1 MNRCRGKFPRH
12 ISDRRQTRD
21 TAMSRAVVIGGS
33 IAGMRAT
40 HVVPTEKPDR
50 RQLGMSEGARIGRS
64 RVVTQ

>member
-1 MNRCRGKFPRH
+1 
-12 ISDRRQTRD
+12 
-21 TAMSRAVVIGGS
+21 MSRAVVIGGS